1 MLITLKGI
9 SKSFG
14 SEEVLHDID
23 LNITNGSR
31 IGLIGLNGS
40 GKSTLL
46 KIISGELSADS
57 GSVYISSMTSIGYL
71 SQNLHLDDELSIYD
85 ETLKVFSDVMKLEE
99 DLEEKRRMM
108 EETSDPALL
117 EKLTAEFTS
126 MSETFEE
133 KRGYYYRG

>member
-23 LNITNGSR
+23 LNITSGSR

-46 KIISGELSADS
+46 KIISGELDPDS
-57 GSVYISSMTSIGYL
+57 GSVYVSSQT
-71 SQNLHLDDELSIYD
+71 
-85 ETLKVFSDVMKLEE
+85 T
-99 DLEEKRRMM
+99 
-108 EETSDPALL
+108 
-117 EKLTAEFTS
+117 
-126 MSETFEE
+126 
-133 KRGYYYRG
+133 